1 MFWPIVAFLC
11 LMTRL
16 LYESDPYLARFDA
29 TVEKVNG
36 DWVALDRTAFF
47 PGGGGQDMD
56 AGWIGEFE
64 VAEVKEHGE
73 IWHRV
78 PEHAFEVGE
87 RVEAEI
93 DWDRRHDLMR
103 GHTGEHLLFSTLSKI
118 NPELEL
124 VKIAINPQKKSFI
137 VRGEM
142 NWALLAVAQ
151 SEANEAIAA
160 QLPISE
166 MWVSKDSPIIQ
177 EIRIKV
183 DRIHGDKVRIINIG
197 DIDKAAC
204 AGVHIQNTRELKA
217 LLITKLSSAR
227 PAGDYEIEF
236 QTGRDA
242 IESALKLSI
251 ISLQASESLGANP
264 EDLVKALD
272 NLKVEL
278 EAKKLALKKY
288 GKEMLANLEPE
299 KYEGVRIYSGS
310 YQGIDKKAIVDCAN
324 QFVSNDRSVCIMSSS
339 DDKLMLIIA
348 SSKDLAIDCKDVLV
362 QTLADFGGKGGGGKN
377 FASGGAAIPTEGAN
391 AVKKAVSIV
400 KNAID
405 AIRN

>member
-1 MFWPIVAFLC
+1 
-11 LMTRL
+11 MTRL
-16 LYESDPYLARFDA
+16 LYESDPYMTRFDA
-29 TVEKVNG
+29 IVEKLNG

-56 AGWIGEFE
+56 AGWIEDLDVVE
-64 VAEVKEHGE
+64 VMEQVD

-78 PEHAFEVGE
+78 PDHAFSVGQ

-93 DWDRRHDLMR
+93 DWERRHDLMR
-103 GHTGEHLLFSTLSKI
+103 GHSGEHLLFSTLSKI

-124 VKIAINPQKKSFI
+124 VKIAITPKKKSFI

-142 NWALLAVAQ
+142 SWALLARAQ
-151 SEANEAIAA
+151 AEANAAIAS

-166 MWVSKDSPIIQ
+166 VWVSKDSPLVK

-183 DRIHGDKVRIINIG
+183 ERIHGDKIRIISIG

-204 AGVHIQNTRELKA
+204 AGVHVQNTRELKA
-217 LLITKLSSAR
+217 LLVMKISSAR
-227 PAGDYEIEF
+227 PTGDCEIEF

-242 IESALKLSI
+242 IDSALGLST
-251 ISLQASESLGANP
+251 ISLQASESVGANP

-272 NLKVEL
+272 NLKSEL
-278 EAKKLALKKY
+278 ESKKMALKRY
-288 GKEMLANLEPE
+288 SKETMSSLEPE

-310 YQGIDKKAIVDCAN
+310 YQGIDKKALVDCAN
-324 QFVSNDRSVCIMSSS
+324 QFASNDRSICIMSSS

-348 SSKDLAIDCKDVLV
+348 SSKDLAIDCKEVLIE
-362 QTLADFGGKGGGGKN
+362 TLKSFNGKGGGGKN
-377 FASGGAAIPTEGAN
+377 FASGGANSPEDGAN

-400 KNAID
+400 KKSIETG
-405 AIRN
+405 I